1 MLRVDAVDFVGS
13 FGYPQDFPHEGKPEI
28 AFFGRSNVG
37 KSTLINTL
45 LGRRKAARTSKTPG
59 KTRSANY
66 FRVNGRFFFVDM
78 PGYGYAKAAKL
89 EKKRWR
95 TIIEHYLQDR
105 DAGRGVVQL
114 IDIRREPTA
123 EDIEMAAALT
133 RSQRRLC
140 LVFNKVDKFKR
151 SEVDER
157 IARSLQALDIERE
170 TAIIPFSSKSGVGK
184 RHLWMWIEETLAL

>member
-1 MLRVDAVDFVGS
+1 VNTVDFVGS
-13 FGYPQDFPHEGKPEI
+13 FGYPQPSPNEGRPEI

-66 FRVNGRFFFVDM
+66 FRINDRFLFVDM
-78 PGYGYAKAAKL
+78 PGYGYAKAAKE

-95 TIIEHYLQDR
+95 KIIDNYLQER
-105 DAGRGVVQL
+105 DTGRGVVQL
-114 IDIRREPTA
+114 LDIRREPTP
-123 EDIEMAAALT
+123 EDVEMTDALL
-133 RSQRRLC
+133 RSHRRLC

-151 SEVDER
+151 SEVEQR
-157 IARSLQALDIERE
+157 IARILEGLHIPTD
-170 TAIIPFSSKSGVGK
+170 TAIIPFSSKTGVGK
-184 RHLWMWIEETLAL
+184 HPLWHWIEETLGL